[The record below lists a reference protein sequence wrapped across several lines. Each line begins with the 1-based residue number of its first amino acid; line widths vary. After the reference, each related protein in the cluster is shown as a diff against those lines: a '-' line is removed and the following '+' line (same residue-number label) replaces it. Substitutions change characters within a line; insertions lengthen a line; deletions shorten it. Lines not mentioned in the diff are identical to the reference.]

1 MRRCLSTVS
10 EEEKTRLA
18 DPGAYMEAYG
28 QTIDS
33 IDGIGE
39 TQAIAT
45 IPSIDGA
52 SVNGYLRHTTA
63 HMHH

>member
-18 DPGAYMEAYG
+18 DPGEYMEAYG

-45 IPSIDGA
+45 IPHVDGA
-52 SVNGYLRHTTA
+52 SINDHRRHTTA
-63 HMHH
+63 HIHH